1 MGIGNVRLRELL
13 VESGLSNSALAR
25 SVVASGA
32 AEGVHLGTTAT
43 SVRRMIDGS
52 QPHWPVPRLVASVL
66 SRKLGREVP
75 LAECGFT
82 PQTVPASEQVD
93 GLQCAGTL
101 VGTVRAVASLLGQ
114 DLNRRRFL
122 MGSAFA
128 VAGFAQPALFA
139 LTLPADPDVARK
151 QGRRIGAADIEV
163 VSAQLAHLRCLDFS
177 HGAGRVREHIVAVVN
192 RASNLAL
199 HGSYTDATGRALLEV
214 VAYGTWLAGAAA
226 ADQGRYALAQRY
238 YIQSL
243 NVAVST
249 GARAYAANVLSAMS
263 RLTLQLG
270 QAGTAENRPLY
281 ARQAVALARTGL
293 TLADGSATPALKGL
307 LHAVEARGL
316 GQLHDTSSAKA
327 ALKSAES
334 HYASRRDDGEPAWM
348 SFYTQAEL
356 DADLGRALGDLGDR
370 GPAVAKLV
378 GALEGYEPW
387 RSRSRC
393 FVSTDLAA
401 TYLQARQPEEAL
413 AAGRAAIAEWG
424 ATASSRTRERLR
436 TLHVVARAVMPRSQH
451 IHELDALLSHFLA
464 AQSRPGPEELS

>member
-1 MGIGNVRLRELL
+1 MGVARAGGDPLTGTGTATGNVRLRELL

-52 QPHWPVPRLVASVL
+52 QPHWPVPRLVVSVL

-82 PQTVPASEQVD
+82 SQTVPASEQVD

-101 VGTVRAVASLLGQ
+101 IGTVRTVASLSGQ

-139 LTLPADPDVARK
+139 LTLPAEPDVARK

-163 VSAQLAHLRCLDFS
+163 VSEQLSHLRRLDFS
-177 HGAGRVREHIVAVVN
+177 HGAERVREHIVAVAN

-214 VAYGTWLAGAAA
+214 VAYGTWLAGAVS

-243 NVAVST
+243 NVAVSA

-263 RLTLQLG
+263 RLTLQRA
-270 QAGTAENRPLY
+270 AGPPRSPFV
-281 ARQAVALARTGL
+281 RWCSCLARTGPPWP
-293 TLADGSATPALKGL
+293 TVGHPSLK
-307 LHAVEARGL
+307 
-316 GQLHDTSSAKA
+316 DSCM
-327 ALKSAES
+327 
-334 HYASRRDDGEPAWM
+334 PW
-348 SFYTQAEL
+348 
-356 DADLGRALGDLGDR
+356 
-370 GPAVAKLV
+370 KLV
-378 GALEGYEPW
+378 
-387 RSRSRC
+387 
-393 FVSTDLAA
+393 
-401 TYLQARQPEEAL
+401 
-413 AAGRAAIAEWG
+413 EWG
-424 ATASSRTRERLR
+424 ATIRRR
-436 TLHVVARAVMPRSQH
+436 PRH
-451 IHELDALLSHFLA
+451 
-464 AQSRPGPEELS
+464 